1 MSKSFIESSS
11 PGRRFD
17 ALIHR
22 DFWIISKI
30 TIGNLCKLFYDII
43 SLFSPTSNFRYRGC
57 LKQGVPW
64 HSCNYKR
71 GFTLKRIHNMIR
83 TSFLRVKYE
92 KLVEKTSNAEE

>member
-64 HSCNYKR
+64 HSCNYIAW
-71 GFTLKRIHNMIR
+71 IHSE
-83 TSFLRVKYE
+83 TY
-92 KLVEKTSNAEE
+92 T